1 MNFIELTMAEIVSL
15 FLMPVLVILAVMFA
29 YAFYELGRFGFEW
42 LMRAMGRKPEQPLNR
57 FWAKNPQA
65 DQQEVELQLLRQL
78 EPLRLVS
85 RIAPMLGLVATMI
98 PMGPAL
104 MAVAGGDFQ
113 TVASQLTVAFAAV
126 IIALLAASMTFMTLS
141 VRRRWLLE
149 ELKTL
154 VKAKA
159 AQAPVEPELKAA

>member
-1 MNFIELTMAEIVSL
+1 MNFIELTMAEIASL
-15 FLMPVLVILAVMFA
+15 FLMPVLLILAVMFA
-29 YAFYELGRFGFEW
+29 YAFYELGRFSFEG
-42 LMRAMGRKPEQPLNR
+42 LMRFMGKGAEQPLKR
-57 FWAKNPQA
+57 FWNKHPQA
-65 DQQEVELQLLRQL
+65 DQQEVELHLLRQL

-85 RIAPMLGLVATMI
+85 RVAPMLGLVATMI

-104 MAVAGGDFQ
+104 MAVANGNFQ
-113 TVASQLTVAFAAV
+113 EVASQLTVAFAAV
-126 IIALLAASMTFMTLS
+126 IIALLAASMTFWTLS

-159 AQAPVEPELKAA
+159 VDEQNTTELKAA

>member
-1 MNFIELTMAEIVSL
+1 MNFIEMTMAEIAGL
-15 FLMPVLVILAVMFA
+15 FLMPVLIILALMFA
-29 YAFYELGRFGFEW
+29 FAFYELGRFGWEW
-42 LMRAMGRKPEQPLNR
+42 LMRSLGKDAHQPLQQ

-65 DQQEVELQLLRQL
+65 DQQEVELQLLRQI

-104 MAVAGGDFQ
+104 MAVANGNFQ
-113 TVASQLTVAFAAV
+113 EVASQLTVAFAAV
-126 IIALLAASMTFMTLS
+126 IIALLSASMTFMTLS

-149 ELKTL
+149 ELKAL
-154 VKAKA
+154 LKAKA
-159 AQAPVEPELKAA
+159 KEAEAEPKLKAA